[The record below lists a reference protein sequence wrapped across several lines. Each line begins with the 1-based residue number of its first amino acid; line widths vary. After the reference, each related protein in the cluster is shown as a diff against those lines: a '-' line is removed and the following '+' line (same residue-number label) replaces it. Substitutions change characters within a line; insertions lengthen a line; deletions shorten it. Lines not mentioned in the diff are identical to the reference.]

1 MWVLDGT
8 NVYVISFVA
17 DTRAV
22 LERGSRRA
30 PSNPHES
37 FLLFLDSTADASSL
51 TSAALYRED
60 AKEWVQAAT
69 RVMAETHPPP
79 PAVDGGV
86 PTIAGPIDAGIDA
99 NVDSGLDGG
108 VVDGGPVDGGPPTD
122 APTDATA
129 DAPKDGATDAPSD
142 APTDA
147 KADAPADLEAAAGRA
162 CRAPRA
168 AHGDRALED
177 DEAMARQERRPGP
190 RLERRAVAH
199 RVLRGVDATRP
210 LRAPLHAREREGR
223 VVVQWLE
230 HEEGVVE
237 DVVALGVAPVE
248 RLTREQIRA
257 QRAPA
262 GSSPTPPSPDRRCGT
277 RRCPGGRCPRCAGP
291 GRSAGD
297 GTRGVGAGTRRPP
310 R

>member
-1 MWVLDGT
+1 MRLANVLRPLAFLLFLGAAAGCAVEDDSPAAVSEERLTRIKSAFTASKAEDFKPIEPIVDPNTVTGWNVDARDVQAYVWVLDGT
-8 NVYVISFVA
+8 NVYVISFEA

-22 LERGSRRA
+22 LEGIAPS

-147 KADAPADLEAAAGRA
+147 KADAPG
-162 CRAPRA
+162 
-168 AHGDRALED
+168 
-177 DEAMARQERRPGP
+177 
-190 RLERRAVAH
+190 
-199 RVLRGVDATRP
+199 
-210 LRAPLHAREREGR
+210 
-223 VVVQWLE
+223 
-230 HEEGVVE
+230 
-237 DVVALGVAPVE
+237 
-248 RLTREQIRA
+248 
-257 QRAPA
+257 
-262 GSSPTPPSPDRRCGT
+262 
-277 RRCPGGRCPRCAGP
+277 
-291 GRSAGD
+291 
-297 GTRGVGAGTRRPP
+297 
-310 R
+310 